1 MAAATKTPAR
11 RQGCCFMPGSE
22 GTRGE
27 GYSGGR
33 LRCPGT
39 MCAYDHSLPGR
50 RKESMDAP
58 TTIWRCRGVE
68 LRVVFAHGGI
78 HALDI
83 PFVRRDR
90 CRYRHVARALRR
102 RGAKPETGSASRAP
116 NRRWQAAD
124 GRPEVAPVG
133 PR

>member
-1 MAAATKTPAR
+1 MLICERSSRA
-11 RQGCCFMPGSE
+11 FVISPG
-22 GTRGE
+22 
-27 GYSGGR
+27 
-33 LRCPGT
+33 PT
-39 MCAYDHSLPGR
+39 M
-50 RKESMDAP
+50 
-58 TTIWRCRGVE
+58 TTTGNCTGVE

-102 RGAKPETGSASRAP
+102 RGAKPEIGSAPRAP

-133 PR
+133 PRLQP